1 MQKLILTACIA
12 AIMACN
18 NSDKKPD
25 AGNGAGQQSTT
36 PPAALVDSL
45 LVTNSTWGLIKKT
58 TDFAGLTALYG
69 SANVKDERICGPE
82 CVDSLDVTLLY
93 PGTAKE
99 AIIYWNDSA
108 YHTSIS
114 FIECRGDSAGYYT
127 AAGIK
132 NGSGFA
138 ELLKLNGKRIN
149 FSGFGWDYGGTIT
162 SYNKGALETSNVH
175 YDIDIK
181 GNGGDGLYG
190 DTELHSDMP
199 LVQKHLGQ
207 IYVSRITLI
216 FNQNASQK

>member
-1 MQKLILTACIA
+1 MQKIILLF
-12 AIMACN
+12 
-18 NSDKKPD
+18 SL
-25 AGNGAGQQSTT
+25 
-36 PPAALVDSL
+36 AALVACNSTEKKPGVQPAAEPPKAAADSL
-45 LVTNSTWGLIKKT
+45 LVTDSTWGLIKRNAN
-58 TDFAGLTALYG
+58 FNALTALYG
-69 SANVKDERICGPE
+69 SANIKDERICGPE
-82 CVDSLDVTLLY
+82 CVDSLDVTILY
-93 PGTAKE
+93 PGQRNE

-114 FIECRGDSAGYYT
+114 FIECRGDSAGYHT

-138 ELLKLNGKRIN
+138 DLLRLNGRRIH

-199 LVQKHLGQ
+199 QVKQYLNQ
-207 IYVSRITLI
+207 IYVSRLTLI
-216 FNQNASQK
+216 FK